1 MRRILIEQARRKR
14 AIKAGGG
21 MRASRTRA
29 TLPRNRRNRALDLLA
44 LDEALQK
51 LERQSPRKAELVKL
65 RYFAGL
71 SIEQAAEAL
80 GVAPST
86 ASADWAYAKS
96 WLRLEMR
103 AAE

>member
-21 MRASRTRA
+21 CERVELGDIAEESPDA
-29 TLPRNRRNRALDLLA
+29 PLDLLA

-71 SIEQAAEAL
+71 NIEQAAEAL

-103 AAE
+103 SAE